1 MLVWSKEVGQDSMK
15 TAASCTTATFNP
27 VPFLFPT
34 GQSPVS
40 SDMILEFQRRS
51 AVRAVGFFLARY
63 AKGKALV
70 SRSSTLR
77 SASYPDIMTMSFDE
91 GPGAYDR
98 QEVALWDLSF
108 RILR

>member
-1 MLVWSKEVGQDSMK
+1 MFMRSKKVGQDPVK
-15 TAASCTTATFNP
+15 AITGCTTAPFNP